1 MSYQIRVTN
10 AARKSLESLPENA
23 LPRIEVA
30 IDNLAETPSP
40 SGVKKLSGV
49 KNRYRVRVGDYRIVY
64 SVFDEIL
71 VVEIVAVGQRGGIY
85 KSR

>member
-1 MSYQIRVTN
+1 MSYQVRVTN
-10 AARKSLESLPENA
+10 AARKSLESLPKNA

-30 IDNLAETPSP
+30 IDNLAQTPRP

-71 VVEIVAVGQRGGIY
+71 VIEIVAMGTGGGIY
-85 KSR
+85 ESR

>member
-1 MSYQIRVTN
+1 VSYQIRVTN

-23 LPRIEVA
+23 LPRIEIA
-30 IDNLAETPSP
+30 IDNLAETPRP
-40 SGVKKLSGV
+40 SGVKKLSGL
-49 KNRYRVRVGDYRIVY
+49 KNRYRVRVGDYRIIY

-71 VVEIVAVGQRGGIY
+71 VIEIVAVGQRGGIY

>member
-10 AARKSLESLPENA
+10 AARKSLESLPKNA
-23 LPRIEVA
+23 LPRIEKA
-30 IDNLAETPSP
+30 IDDLAETPRP

-49 KNRYRVRVGDYRIVY
+49 RNRYRVRVGDYRIIY

-85 KSR
+85 ESQ

>member
-30 IDNLAETPSP
+30 IDNLTETPRP